1 MHEYIDLAFIYSYNT
16 IQCYMHCSAICFLSV
31 YGYALISVGTEI
43 IHFKY
48 LHMIPQYEFNMDKH
62 MSSKH
67 FPTNR

>member
-1 MHEYIDLAFIYSYNT
+1 MHY
-16 IQCYMHCSAICFLSV
+16 SAICFLSV

-48 LHMIPQYEFNMDKH
+48 LHKIPQYEFNMDKH
-62 MSSKH
+62 KSSKH